1 MTPGQSLLPPPHPI
15 GLIARPQFGL
25 GEPVPFSQF
34 FGGRHL
40 AGLRHH
46 LSDPCLNAVATPVR
60 LFSGVH
66 FNLET
71 KDSITVTE

>member
-1 MTPGQSLLPPPHPI
+1 MTPGQSLLPPHPI
-15 GLIARPQFGL
+15 VLVARPAFGL
-25 GEPVPFSQF
+25 EEPVPFSQF
-34 FGGRHL
+34 CGGRHL

-46 LSDPCLNAVATPVR
+46 LSDPCSNAVATPAK

-66 FNLET
+66 FDLET